1 MNKFCNNSMYI
12 FLAITLIAFFSCN
25 FNNVS
30 KSVTENDGK
39 DTTAAEII
47 SDGHNSQNSIDWAGT
62 YRGTLPC
69 ADCEGI
75 ETVITL
81 NPDGTFKKID
91 NYLTNKEGEN
101 KFEESGKFTW
111 DVNGSIITLKSDSGD
126 FMYKVG
132 EGKLFALDMEGKMV
146 EGQLADKYILV
157 KE

>member
-12 FLAITLIAFFSCN
+12 FLTITLIAFFSCN
-25 FNNVS
+25 FNNAS
-30 KSVTENDGK
+30 KSVTDNDGK
-39 DTTAAEII
+39 DTTAAETI

-75 ETVITL
+75 ETAITL
-81 NPDGTFKKID
+81 NQDGTYQKSET
-91 NYLTNKEGEN
+91 YLTNREGKKN
-101 KFEESGKFTW
+101 FEENGKFSW
-111 DVNGSIITLKSDSGD
+111 DTTGSIVTLHADSGD
-126 FMYKVG
+126 FMCKVG